1 MELSLIR
8 FKMVYPY
15 RIESAT
21 KKGPLV
27 RGLKKLLTPIRW
39 MGSTVAVYDCCVQE
53 KADGRGE
60 TSRAHRGTKRRGK
73 RSGSRNA
80 RKSRRL
86 VTADPG
92 FLETLSSKQRSY
104 QRSYRE
110 ARQVSWIGRR
120 VREFVR
126 IWQVAGRISDHG
138 NLTRRR
144 ALRKKVHDGTA
155 NLVDVVSRISGSP
168 MLMVKIRVYLCLELS
183 GGPVYCIPFGNQK
196 VRPSDAMETYKDFIE
211 SRNQPVRA
219 DLSPSD
225 RKGTLTVDMLSWLVT
240 SAPNTAPRVHNSR
253 RENRAPVGKP
263 PCVYC
268 MQAPCARPGVNA
280 KGVPLCK
287 RLGVLTR
294 PRNDGGNRR

>member
-1 MELSLIR
+1 MAKPNR
-8 FKMVYPY
+8 NRP
-15 RIESAT
+15 AT
-21 KKGPLV
+21 RKGPLV

-39 MGSTVAVYDCCVQE
+39 MGATVAVYDCCVQE

-120 VREFVR
+120 VRELVR
-126 IWQVAGRISDHG
+126 IWQVAGRISDRG
-138 NLTRRR
+138 NLAHRRY
-144 ALRKKVHDGTA
+144 LRKKVHDGTA

-168 MLMVKIRVYLCLELS
+168 MLMVKIRVYLCLEIS
-183 GGPVYCIPFGNQK
+183 GGPLYCIPFGNQK
-196 VRPSDAMETYKDFIE
+196 VRASDAMETYKDFIA
-211 SRNQPVRA
+211 SRTPTPQA
-219 DLSPSD
+219 DLGPSP

-240 SAPNTAPRVHNSR
+240 AAPDLAPRSHNAR